1 MTTSQLTQD
10 GLGEMLILPRVKAC
24 HTHRFCESHGRLS
37 VIVEGHG
44 YRISLQTEHQ
54 PTNATYAGVWYG
66 SETRTDTEGT
76 EWSCSL
82 GNHVIDNFGNLVPVA
97 A

>member
-24 HTHRFCESHGRLS
+24 HTHHFRESHAYLS
-37 VIVEGHG
+37 VIVKGHG
-44 YRISLQTEHQ
+44 YCIRLQTEHQ
-54 PTNATYAGVWYG
+54 PTDAKDAGVWYG
-66 SETRTDTEGT
+66 SETRTDTDGT